1 MELNFMKNKYLLDCN
16 ITNNDLFF
24 MCYMIEEVAR
34 ELKQKN
40 KYVVNSIGRSDLY
53 HLVSCVNIL
62 RNENPVSVKNV
73 WENSIFS
80 TLLL

>member
-1 MELNFMKNKYLLDCN
+1 
-16 ITNNDLFF
+16 

-62 RNENPVSVKNV
+62 SNENP
-73 WENSIFS
+73 
-80 TLLL
+80 